1 MPFELL
7 QKIALSVISYITL
20 SVILA
25 RGSLA
30 ITLPAMDAPE
40 KNPPGLRERKR
51 QLTLERIAETGLKLF
66 IENGYEAT
74 TLDAIAAASGISRRT
89 FFYYLK
95 SKEDVLLAHES
106 GNFPQ
111 ALRPTFLKQSP
122 KQSPINAARKTFLA
136 LASMYETKES
146 IIADRILRSIEPLR
160 LRKEAL
166 LVQMEELLA
175 EAMYEMWPD
184 RSKRPALRMAA
195 MMAIGALRVAKENWR
210 KDEAAQPLT
219 YYIDE
224 ACDLLNHRS
233 KR

>member
-1 MPFELL
+1 MINLE
-7 QKIALSVISYITL
+7 KI
-20 SVILA
+20 
-25 RGSLA
+25 
-30 ITLPAMDAPE
+30 PND
-40 KNPPGLRERKR
+40 LRERKR
-51 QLTLERIAETGLKLF
+51 RLTLDRIAAVGLKLF
-66 IENGYEAT
+66 VENGYEAT

-122 KQSPINAARKTFLA
+122 KQTPLNAARKTFLA
-136 LASMYETKES
+136 LASMYETPES

-166 LVQMEELLA
+166 LVRMEELLA

-184 RSKRPALRMAA
+184 PGKRAALRMDA
-195 MMAIGALRVAKENWR
+195 MMAVGTLRFAKDNWR
-210 KDEAAQPLT
+210 KHDAAQPLT
-219 YYIDE
+219 HYIDE
-224 ACDLLNHRS
+224 AFDLLNHQS
-233 KR
+233 KRSVP

>member
-1 MPFELL
+1 MIDTA
-7 QKIALSVISYITL
+7 KTSN
-20 SVILA
+20 
-25 RGSLA
+25 
-30 ITLPAMDAPE
+30 D
-40 KNPPGLRERKR
+40 LRERKR
-51 QLTLERIAETGLKLF
+51 RLTLDRIAEVGLKLF
-66 IENGYEAT
+66 VENGYEAT

-195 MMAIGALRVAKENWR
+195 MMAIGTLRFAKDNWR
-210 KDEAAQPLT
+210 ENDAAHPLT

-224 ACDLLNHRS
+224 AFDLLSLQS